1 MAIKLQHTPKII
13 GFLAPK
19 RSKIKPP
26 TGANTAPTMAPGSKT
41 TPASVA
47 DCFKTICTNVGNNKP
62 YPNVVICRNIIAKV

>member
-1 MAIKLQHTPKII
+1 MAIKLQHTPKTI

-26 TGANTAPTMAPGSKT
+26 TGANTTPTMAPGSKT

-47 DCFKTICTNVGNNKP
+47 DCFKTICTML
-62 YPNVVICRNIIAKV
+62 VIINHILMLSFVET

>member
-1 MAIKLQHTPKII
+1 MAIKLQHTPNII

-19 RSKIKPP
+19 RSSIKPP

-47 DCFKTICTNVGNNKP
+47 GYFKTI
-62 YPNVVICRNIIAKV
+62 

>member
-47 DCFKTICTNVGNNKP
+47 DCFKQFVQML
-62 YPNVVICRNIIAKV
+62 VIINHILMLSFVET